1 MTIKIKIKNS
11 GEYISKVNGKPIV
24 NNQYFLDIDSDRAK
38 KEQVLGMYNKNG
50 IIESEHNTLQNYM
63 KKMSSKNSSIF
74 DLIKK
79 ERKDLHNIPNITQVP
94 NMLKKMIM
102 PKKQNTK
109 KITNNG
115 ISSKLF
121 EFTNMNTIIDHNPK
135 HNPNPLSKYLYKSLH
150 ANIRSRK
157 KRRKKE
163 TRKRRN
169 NRK

>member
-1 MTIKIKIKNS
+1 
-11 GEYISKVNGKPIV
+11 
-24 NNQYFLDIDSDRAK
+24 
-38 KEQVLGMYNKNG
+38 
-50 IIESEHNTLQNYM
+50 
-63 KKMSSKNSSIF
+63 MSSKNSSIF

-94 NMLKKMIM
+94 NMITKMIM